1 MRPSLSHEEPLTD
14 HSETVDPV
22 VVPLRHNGRNAV
34 AAVAVLAVLAVGY
47 GIVSNPYIDW
57 SVVGDYFADGSILAG
72 LWVTL
77 KLTVI
82 SIVVG
87 LVFAVVLA
95 VMRVSD
101 SRALRG
107 IAWTYSFIFR
117 GIPMIVL
124 LILVGNLGLF
134 IKELKI
140 GVPFTDITFYSVPTQ
155 AVFTPFVASVIAL
168 VLVAAA
174 YMAEI
179 VRGGILSVQRWQYA
193 AAKALGLNGFQTL
206 RYVVLPQALRVIIP
220 PLGNEVVNTVKATA
234 LVAVIAGGDLL
245 TIAQSISGVNYR
257 VIELLIV
264 ATVWYLIVI
273 SLWSVAQYFIERKT
287 AEK

>member
-1 MRPSLSHEEPLTD
+1 MPPSLSQEELTV
-14 HSETVDPV
+14 HSDTVDPV
-22 VVPLRHNGRNAV
+22 VVPLRHHGRNSV
-34 AAVAVLAVLAVGY
+34 AAVAVLAVLLIGY
-47 GIVSNPYIDW
+47 GFVSNPYIDW
-57 SVVGDYFADGSILAG
+57 SIVGDFLVDGSILEG
-72 LWVTL
+72 LSVTL
-77 KLTVI
+77 QLTVI
-82 SIVVG
+82 SITVG
-87 LVFAVVLA
+87 LIFAVILA

-101 SRALRG
+101 SRVLRG
-107 IAWTYSFIFR
+107 IAWAYSFVFR

-134 IKELKI
+134 VQELRI
-140 GVPFTDITFYSVPTQ
+140 GVPFTDITFYSVRVQ
-155 AVFTPFVASVIAL
+155 SVFTPFVASVVAL

-193 AAKALGLNGFQTL
+193 AAKALGLNGMQTL
-206 RYVVLPQALRVIIP
+206 RYVVLPQAMRVIIP

-245 TIAQSISGVNYR
+245 TIAQSISGVNYK

-264 ATVWYLIVI
+264 ATIWYLLVI
-273 SLWSVAQYFIERKT
+273 SLWSGIQYFIERKT